1 MGDEVVA
8 VGAEKPLR
16 REKSRFRA
24 RRTQYSIKKNNLV
37 GYMFIS
43 PWLIGFFLFS
53 LLPILA
59 SLALAFTDYD
69 LLSTD
74 TKFIGLDNF
83 DRMFY
88 HDLRYWKSVRATIN
102 YVVAAVPLR
111 LTFALA
117 VAMLLNTKRR
127 GVYLYRA
134 AYYTPSIVGGSVA
147 ISVMWREIFGTGGVV
162 NAVTGLDIRW
172 FGDPRVALWT
182 LITLA
187 VWQFGSPML
196 IFLAGLRQIPPE
208 LYEASSMDG
217 ASAVQRFRHITL
229 PMLTPII
236 FFNLVMQTIQNFQ
249 QFTQAFIVTGGNGR
263 PLDRTLLYPLYLYR
277 RAFVNYEMGY
287 ASAMSWIMLG
297 AIAFMTAL
305 LFISSGR
312 WVFYQ
317 GDSR

>member
-1 MGDEVVA
+1 MGDEVVV

-24 RRTQYSIKKNNLV
+24 RRAQYSIKKNNLV

-83 DRMFY
+83 ERMFY

-172 FGDPRVALWT
+172 FGDPKVALWT

-305 LFISSGR
+305 LFVSSGR